1 MASTFNL
8 SSMVVTAQAQV
19 VAQLLERATIAVFEG
34 QQPESADAPL
44 AAVNRMLAMFV
55 FPEGLAAVDGVV
67 VFDRIADAQWIASG
81 KPSFARVQKDG
92 VTLFDCSVG
101 VSNADILIDA
111 SPVAAGTVAHIV
123 TGATYKVPK

>member
-1 MASTFNL
+1 MASTLNL

-19 VAQLLERATIAVFEG
+19 MAKLLERATIAIYEG
-34 QQPESADAPL
+34 PQPEGADFPL
-44 AAVNRMLAMFV
+44 NAVNRLLAMFV
-55 FPEGLAAVDGVV
+55 FPESLMAVDGVV
-67 VFDRIADAQWIASG
+67 MFERIADTQWVAAG

-92 VTLFDCSVG
+92 AAVFDCSVG

-123 TGATYKVPK
+123 TGATYRVPK